1 MSALSEAL
9 PLSLSAAFYPPAIL
23 VLILL
28 LASERPR
35 RLVFTYLAGASLI
48 VVACGVAFLGLLAG
62 TGTTQQDVPSASAG
76 VEIALGVLL
85 LAFGAWAWARRDRP
99 PAAPRPDGEP
109 SRLTRWSHRA
119 TSSARW
125 AFVLGIVMYLPSPLY
140 LAAIKAIADSGDT
153 SASKL
158 TAVLICAA
166 CVLLFVEVPAI
177 ALLLQPDG
185 LERRLQALHGW
196 LAANGWRLLAAL
208 AAAAGAYALV
218 KGIAAL

>member
-1 MSALSEAL
+1 
-9 PLSLSAAFYPPAIL
+9 
-23 VLILL
+23 
-28 LASERPR
+28 
-35 RLVFTYLAGASLI
+35 
-48 VVACGVAFLGLLAG
+48 
-62 TGTTQQDVPSASAG
+62 
-76 VEIALGVLL
+76 
-85 LAFGAWAWARRDRP
+85 
-99 PAAPRPDGEP
+99 
-109 SRLTRWSHRA
+109 
-119 TSSARW
+119 
-125 AFVLGIVMYLPSPLY
+125 MYLPSPLY